1 MTFIKWQKEAQDS
14 RNRTAYPS
22 INDLFGDLFD
32 NVITNDFRRWTTPAV
47 NIIENAKEYSLQ
59 MAAPGLKKEDFKI
72 NMQENVLTISAEVK
86 KEANESSIKNNRT
99 EFHFGNFKRSFN
111 LPETIAVEKITANYE
126 NGIMLVVLPKEEPV
140 RPKTMEINI
149 M

>member
-1 MTFIKWQKEAQDS
+1 MVHVTILIDVA
-14 RNRTAYPS
+14 N
-22 INDLFGDLFD
+22 
-32 NVITNDFRRWTTPAV
+32 
-47 NIIENAKEYSLQ
+47 
-59 MAAPGLKKEDFKI
+59 
-72 NMQENVLTISAEVK
+72 LT
-86 KEANESSIKNNRT
+86 EANESSIKNNRT

>member
-14 RNRTAYPS
+14 RNRSAYPS
-22 INDLFGDLFD
+22 INDLFGELFD

-47 NIIENAKEYSLQ
+47 NISESAQEYALQ

-86 KEANESSIKNNRT
+86 KEPTDRTTKNNRT
-99 EFHFGNFKRSFN
+99 EFYFGNFKRTFN
-111 LPETIAVEKITANYE
+111 LPETIVTDKITANYE
-126 NGIMLVVLPKEEPV
+126 NGILSVVLPKAEPV
-140 RPKTMEINI
+140 KPKSMEINI

>member
-14 RNRTAYPS
+14 RNRNAYPS

-47 NIIENAKEYSLQ
+47 NIIESEKEYSLQ
-59 MAAPGLKKEDFKI
+59 MAAPGLKKDDFKI
-72 NMQENVLTISAEVK
+72 NMQENVLTISAELK
-86 KEANESSIKNNRT
+86 KEATNSTVKNNRT
-99 EFHFGNFKRSFN
+99 EFHFGNFKRTFN
-111 LPETIAVEKITANYE
+111 LPETIVTEKITANYE
-126 NGIMLVVLPKEEPV
+126 NGILSVVLPKAEPV
-140 RPKTMEINI
+140 KPKSMEINI